1 MPCPPLHVH
10 VPCLLPGDEDY
21 EKQLTLRERL
31 RLYCVGLIRPEGRTK
46 WDLFIML
53 LLVWVLFASPVII
66 CFGLTVR
73 PSSSAPRVLAGVRK
87 AHEARHLL
95 LSQSRFDAGVI
106 PVAGGPAHTYAS
118 IHTHRD
124 VP

>member
-1 MPCPPLHVH
+1 MS
-10 VPCLLPGDEDY
+10 GDEDY

-46 WDLFIML
+46 WDLFILL

-66 CFGLTVR
+66 CFGLQVG
-73 PSSSAPRVLAGVRK
+73 PCSGGSGGGAGRNS
-87 AHEARHLL
+87 HEARLL
-95 LSQSRFDAGVI
+95 WSRQGRCDHASAAGVM
-106 PVAGGPAHTYAS
+106 PVGGGP
-118 IHTHRD
+118 